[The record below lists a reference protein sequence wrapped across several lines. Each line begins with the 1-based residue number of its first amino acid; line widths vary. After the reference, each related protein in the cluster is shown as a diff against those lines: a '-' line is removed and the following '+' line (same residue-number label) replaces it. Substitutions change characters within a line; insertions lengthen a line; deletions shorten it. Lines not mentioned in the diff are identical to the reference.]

1 MGFAEMRLI
10 AASTPGAPAADPAST
25 TTTPSSP
32 TCTPMFAP
40 APAITK
46 KEGRTSRISR
56 LFDGAATACDA
67 AAFRDSSPLPCLRE
81 SAAQTATRAATRAR
95 RHQDGNV
102 IVIIR
107 RTVPRRLTHNLGGQQ
122 EAQ

>member
-1 MGFAEMRLI
+1 MGFGEMRLI
-10 AASTPGAPAADPAST
+10 AASTAGASAAGPAST
-25 TTTPSSP
+25 ATMPSSP
-32 TCTPMFAP
+32 TCTPMFA

-67 AAFRDSSPLPCLRE
+67 AAFRDPSPLPCLRE
-81 SAAQTATRAATRAR
+81 SAAQTATRAAIRAR
-95 RHQDGNV
+95 RHQYGNV
-102 IVIIR
+102 FIIR

-122 EAQ
+122 E

>member
-1 MGFAEMRLI
+1 MGFGEMRLI
-10 AASTPGAPAADPAST
+10 AASTAGVSEADPAST

-56 LFDGAATACDA
+56 LFDGAAAACEA
-67 AAFRDSSPLPCLRE
+67 AAFRGSRLAPCVRE
-81 SAAQTATRAATRAR
+81 SAEQSTTTAAPRTRR
-95 RHQDGNV
+95 QQSGNV
-102 IVIIR
+102 ILIIR
-107 RTVPRRLTHNLGGQQ
+107 RTVPRRLTHNLVGQQ
-122 EAQ
+122 E